1 MSTPSLKLA
10 AQALGL
16 RLYALDDLLRASPAA
31 NHAAQAAGARREVL
45 PILADDGDP
54 VFVIGDPF
62 DTRLIE
68 WLYATFPRPVTLGLA
83 DKSDIAHA
91 LARVNGAA
99 PAPRTVGG
107 PQQRPGASDKDPRGP
122 VVSFVQRVVED
133 AWRAGASDVHF
144 ETRRTRIEI
153 KFRLDG
159 VLVSAG
165 TGTADTPPE
174 EILSRLKVLA
184 GLDISERKIPQDGRL
199 SFDVDGRAV
208 DVRVSVMPNAFGED
222 AVLRLLDKRQ
232 LVGEGGR
239 MSLDSLGFADQ
250 QLATLR
256 SLARRPHGM
265 LLVTG
270 PTGSGKTTT
279 LYAAISETLSGR
291 EKVITIEDPIEYEL
305 PGVLQIP
312 VNEKKGLTFSRG
324 LRSILRHDPDTI
336 FVGEIRDA
344 ETADIA
350 VQAALTGHLVF
361 TTVHANNIFDVLG
374 RFVHM
379 GVDPFSFM
387 SALNG
392 VVSQRL
398 LRRLCSTCKRPD
410 ADSSAYSGGADG
422 QGIALPPGATPMRG
436 VGCEACRNTG
446 YLGRMVVS
454 ETVIV
459 DDRFREMVVA
469 RAPIGE
475 LKACAQRL
483 SSASMRAV
491 ALALVAAGKTSAE
504 EVSRVLAFD

>member
-1 MSTPSLKLA
+1 MSAAPLKSA
-10 AQALGL
+10 AQALGF
-16 RLYALDDLLRASPAA
+16 RFYAQDDLLRASA
-31 NHAAQAAGARREVL
+31 NSEKAAQIAESGCGL
-45 PILADDGDP
+45 LAIHDETGET
-54 VFVIGDPF
+54 VYVIGDPF
-62 DTRLIE
+62 DTQLLA
-68 WLYATFPRPVTLGLA
+68 WVHATFPPPVKIGLA
-83 DKSDIAHA
+83 EPTHIVQSLNRARASAPSVPASHA
-91 LARVNGAA
+91 AE
-99 PAPRTVGG
+99 
-107 PQQRPGASDKDPRGP
+107 QRSSIVETETRSP
-122 VVSFVQRVVED
+122 VVSFVERVVED
-133 AWRAGASDVHF
+133 AWRAGASDIHF
-144 ETRRTRIEI
+144 ETRRSGIDV
-153 KFRLDG
+153 KYRLDG
-159 VLVSAG
+159 VLILGCSGA
-165 TGTADTPPE
+165 ADTPAE

-184 GLDISERKIPQDGRL
+184 GLDIAERKIPQDGRL
-199 SFDVDGRAV
+199 SFEVDHRIV
-208 DVRVSVMPNAFGED
+208 DVRVSIMPNAFGED

-232 LVGEGGR
+232 LVGSGGR

-256 SLARRPHGM
+256 ALARRPHGM

-279 LYAAISETLSGR
+279 LYAAISETLSGQ

-305 PGVLQIP
+305 PGALQIP

-361 TTVHANNIFDVLG
+361 TTVHANNIFDVFG

-398 LRRLCSTCKRPD
+398 LRRVCAACRQPD
-410 ADSSAYSGGADG
+410 PHAASEAQRHGAS
-422 QGIALPPGATPMRG
+422 LATGLVPMRG
-436 VGCEACRNTG
+436 SGCELCRNTG

-454 ETVIV
+454 ETVVV

-475 LKACAQRL
+475 LKAYAQRL
-483 SSASMRAV
+483 SSSSMREV
-491 ALALVAAGKTSAE
+491 ALGLVGEGKTSVE
-504 EVSRVLAFD
+504 EVSRVLAFG

>member
-1 MSTPSLKLA
+1 MTSPSLKSA

-16 RLYALDDLLRASPAA
+16 RLYALDDLLQASLVA
-31 NHAAQAAGARREVL
+31 NHAAQVAEARREVL
-45 PILADDGDP
+45 PILADNGDP
-54 VFVIGDPF
+54 VFVIGDPT

-83 DKSDIAHA
+83 DKADIAQA
-91 LARVNGAA
+91 LARRHGTA
-99 PAPRTVGG
+99 PVPRPGSG
-107 PQQRPGASDKDPRGP
+107 PQQRAAAGDSDSRSP

-133 AWRAGASDVHF
+133 AWRAGASDIHF
-144 ETRRTRIEI
+144 ETRRTGIEI

-184 GLDISERKIPQDGRL
+184 GLDIAERKIPQDGRL
-199 SFDVDGRAV
+199 SFNVDRRAV
-208 DVRVSVMPNAFGED
+208 DVRVSIMPNAFGED

-256 SLARRPHGM
+256 ALARRPHGM

-279 LYAAISETLSGR
+279 LYAAISETLSGQ

-398 LRRLCSTCKRPD
+398 LRRLCPACKQPD
-410 ADSSAYSGGADG
+410 AETSSGTNGEHEHRIVLPAG
-422 QGIALPPGATPMRG
+422 ALPMRS
-436 VGCEACRNTG
+436 VGCDACRHTG

-475 LKACAQRL
+475 LKACAKRL
-483 SSASMRAV
+483 SSASMREVAV
-491 ALALVAAGKTSAE
+491 ALVAEGKTSIE